1 MTDQVVDTS
10 GPAARARPGGG
21 PPPQS
26 GPPLLL
32 GRERELKELREDIGR
47 TGLDT
52 LTGHK
57 VPRARVLLIAGRPGS
72 GRTALARELAGQLT
86 ERYPDGLL
94 YARLTDPD
102 GSPVPAA
109 RTARRLLGELGV
121 VAAAGTPEDDLLADL
136 RTAFTG
142 RRALLILDDAADAEQ
157 VDLLLP
163 DAPACL
169 VVAVAAGP
177 LTGIPDVRPC
187 TLGGIGVRAGV
198 TLLERRAGRVR
209 VTVDPQS
216 AERLVEECGGQPAAL
231 VLAGGWLAA
240 RPMASLADLV
250 SRLRGSR
257 ESEAATAD
265 RASGP
270 LERMLRHSYEGL
282 SGSDR
287 RILRLLHLAPEGL
300 ADPHTASA
308 LAGCSVAGAAQSLE
322 GLAAHGL
329 LRPLPG
335 PWPAY
340 RVPGC
345 LQPALRALAEETDR
359 PGELQLARA
368 RMLERTVR
376 LLQSCRA
383 AAAPREAQARSR
395 PAGPPGSPGFPDAQA
410 AAGWLAARAGALH
423 AAARLAVAE
432 GEFDTLARRLVAALV
447 RALVAHRGT
456 EDTADELYDLHRL
469 VLDVAERRGLH
480 RERAAALLNLADLD
494 AGTGRTG
501 MALGRY
507 RAALEAAREGRDAQA
522 AGRAMESVAGA
533 HQELG
538 DPHRAADWYGRALA
552 HRLTRDEHAD
562 AARLY
567 GRIAAVHAAEG
578 QYGPALR
585 NWRSAV
591 AAHRRTGDLP
601 AQARAL
607 AELAGTQERAGRTEE
622 YAGRAEECLR
632 TWGEALGRA
641 EEAGEDRLRA
651 ALHESLAD
659 TLDRLG
665 DPAAARLHRASA
677 RDLLGERAP
686 AADERPREPERAG
699 AGRSGTTPSSAPAQP
714 APREEAPAPPGEEP
728 ARPAREPVPSGE
740 ARENVPSGEARENVP
755 SEEGAERSGEGAE
768 APGAG
773 GDTPANAEAGEHE
786 RPTGPSAPTPARPR
800 SGMRGTQEPTGVHLR
815 NP

>member
-10 GPAARARPGGG
+10 GPAARARPGEA
-21 PPPQS
+21 PPPEP

-57 VPRARVLLIAGRPGS
+57 APRARVLLIAGRPGS

-121 VAAAGTPEDDLLADL
+121 VAPAGTPEDDLLADL
-136 RTAFTG
+136 RAAFTG
-142 RRALLILDDAADAEQ
+142 RRALLVLDDAAEAGQ

-163 DAPACL
+163 DTPACL

-187 TLGGIGVRAGV
+187 ALGGIGVRAGV

-240 RPMASLADLV
+240 RPMASIADLV

-257 ESEAATAD
+257 EEAAETAE
-265 RASGP
+265 RGSGP

-282 SGSDR
+282 SASDR

-308 LAGCSVAGAAQSLE
+308 LAGCSVASAAGSLE
-322 GLAAHGL
+322 GLAAYGL
-329 LRPLPG
+329 LRTLPG
-335 PWPAY
+335 AWPAY
-340 RVPGC
+340 QVPGC
-345 LQPALRALAEETDR
+345 LQPVLRAFAEETDR

-383 AAAPREAQARSR
+383 AAEPGGAPAGSRPSGLPGAPR
-395 PAGPPGSPGFPDAQA
+395 FPDGPA

-447 RALVAHRGT
+447 RALVAHRGA
-456 EDTADELYDLHRL
+456 EGAAAELYDLHGL

-501 MALGRY
+501 KALARY
-507 RAALEAAREGRDAQA
+507 RAALEAAREGRDPQA
-522 AGRAMESVAGA
+522 VGRAMESVAGA

-562 AARLY
+562 VARLY
-567 GRIAAVHAAEG
+567 GRIAAVHAHTG

-607 AELAGTQERAGRTEE
+607 AELARTQECAGRTEE

-632 TWGEALGRA
+632 TWSEALGRA
-641 EEAGEDRLRA
+641 REAGEDRLEA
-651 ALHESLAD
+651 ALRTSLAD

-665 DPAAARLHRASA
+665 DPAAARLHRDSA
-677 RDLLGERAP
+677 RDLLGEEAP
-686 AADERPREPERAG
+686 AADETDREQAAPE
-699 AGRSGTTPSSAPAQP
+699 SAPVAEQP
-714 APREEAPAPPGEEP
+714 APSGERAAPAGTEVAGPGADAAASRAETASPGEGQE
-728 ARPAREPVPSGE
+728 PSGE
-740 ARENVPSGEARENVP
+740 RPESSGPSGEGPDA
-755 SEEGAERSGEGAE
+755 SADEGA
-768 APGAG
+768 
-773 GDTPANAEAGEHE
+773 DEHE
-786 RPTGPSAPTPARPR
+786 RPTFSAQAPARPR
-800 SGMRGTQEPTGVHLR
+800 SPIQGTQEPTGVHLR